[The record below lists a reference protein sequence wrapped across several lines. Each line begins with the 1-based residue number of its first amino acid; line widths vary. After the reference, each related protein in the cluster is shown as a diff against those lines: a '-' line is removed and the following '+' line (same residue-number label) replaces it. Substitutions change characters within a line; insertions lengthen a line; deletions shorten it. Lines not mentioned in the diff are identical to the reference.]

1 MDYCLFTYLG
11 KTSRY
16 EEKLYYFKNN
26 EKLNEKKDKFYIKY
40 LTKKF
45 KISKIYLFTTEEIIR
60 NKENL
65 KNFFEHFGIEEEK
78 LRKYLGR
85 NVLNNLK
92 HLEDLFKKD
101 TGIELSIKVKQ
112 ETFGEKDLKELLNI
126 IKQEKNLLFDIT
138 HSYRDIP
145 LLYLSLLNLITSAED
160 LSINTEFLYVRE
172 INNEDKK
179 AEIEILRSF
188 KEFQEWSYAIYSM
201 KKSFNLIPLADLLEG
216 LENDLSDLANSLRDV
231 HLYFNLNAL
240 KLLEKEVRG
249 LKDKIEKNANK
260 LPLPFKLVEKDIKE
274 FLNRF
279 NKKDFTEFQKEIW
292 KFSFENKM
300 YDKSILALREYII
313 SEVTSIYYED
323 IKNERNRKNIE
334 TLLSCKN
341 FIENNVGEEIK
352 DLWFKLSNIR
362 NQIAHLKG
370 FDKIEKK
377 TKKFVQDT
385 NIEKIEEQINSLKE
399 ILKEKI
405 PTEEKL
411 EEEVEKINKDW
422 NLKCKGKEEKMK

>member
-65 KNFFEHFGIEEEK
+65 KNFFEHFGIEEKK
-78 LRKYLGR
+78 LIKYLGR
-85 NVLNNLK
+85 KVLSNLE
-92 HLEDLFKKD
+92 HLESLFKKD

-216 LENDLSDLANSLRDV
+216 LENDLSDLAKSLRNV

-240 KLLEKEVRG
+240 KLLKEEVGG
-249 LKDKIEKNANK
+249 LKAKIEKNANK